1 MCAGTKQGRDW
12 PERRKNKEKIKA
24 EEVKD
29 RDRHMAARTNNK
41 KTAIGWM
48 GVTLMFDILLLL
60 ITIMRVDHQ
69 TIFLHHIIC
78 VDTASHNLSVLL
90 LLMFLLLIG
99 VPTYRQPCIEYG
111 WRQRPDDCLSSTFGN
126 TSTHQKWVL
135 MGHENQCLESSK
147 TAAQNNRMDAPNA
160 AQS

>member
-1 MCAGTKQGRDW
+1 MSSELEPHRCPPFYMCAGTKQGREW

-29 RDRHMAARTNNK
+29 RDRHMAEHTNNK

-69 TIFLHHIIC
+69 AIFFHHIIC

-90 LLMFLLLIG
+90 LLMFLLLIS
-99 VPTYRQPCIEYG
+99 VSTYRQSCIKYG
-111 WRQRPDDCLSSTFGN
+111 WRQRPDNCQSSTFGN
-126 TSTHQKWVL
+126 TSTIKSEFVDGTWKPMH
-135 MGHENQCLESSK
+135 GII
-147 TAAQNNRMDAPNA
+147 
-160 AQS
+160 